1 MRKLKT
7 VASLLLAVVITG
19 LSAITPAF
27 ADYDPG
33 FDVDAE
39 AVYFINLDTGKVIYE
54 KDADKKVYPAST
66 TKIMTALLAL
76 ENIPDLDTPQIELK
90 LYIQNALS
98 GTGASLAGIL
108 RGETFTPREL
118 LYAALLP
125 SGNEAAMMLGDYVG
139 DGSLDYFAEMMNEKA
154 AELGAVNTHFVNASG
169 MHDDDHYTTAYDMY
183 LITMAALENETFRE
197 IVSTNYY
204 YAGEDQN
211 GNPLHWNT
219 TNFLISPGSTY
230 YYPYATGVKTGT
242 TDEAGRCLVSTA
254 EKDGYH
260 YLMVMMGAPQYDSNG
275 EKLEENMVFKQ
286 TIELYDWAFSSFSNK
301 TLIEKDVGVGEVPLK
316 LARGGKDYLL
326 IKSGEV
332 FTDLLPN
339 EIEASS
345 ITMELDL
352 PAVVNAPIKEGDQ
365 VGTIRLMLAGEEIG
379 SVPAVAAEDVDAS
392 LIATLID
399 QFKRLFRSFLA
410 KFIVV
415 FVILSIIAYITITVL
430 RGRNKNR
437 YYRRRADFQYNIIVI
452 QQCV

>member
-365 VGTIRLMLAGEEIG
+365 VGTIRLMLAGEKIG

-437 YYRRRADFQYNIIVI
+437 YYRRRG
-452 QQCV
+452 

>member
-1 MRKLKT
+1 MRKLKSL
-7 VASLLLAVVITG
+7 ASLLLAVVITG
-19 LSAITPAF
+19 LSTVTPAF

-33 FDVDAE
+33 FEVEAE
-39 AVYFINLDTGKVIYE
+39 SVYFINLDTGKVIYE

-90 LYIQNALS
+90 LYIQNALN

-108 RGETFTPREL
+108 RGDTFTPRQL

-169 MHDDDHYTTAYDMY
+169 LHDDDHYTTAYDMY
-183 LITMAALENETFRE
+183 LITRAALENETFRE
-197 IVSTNYY
+197 IVATNYY
-204 YAGEDQN
+204 YGGEDQN

-260 YLMVMMGAPQYDSNG
+260 YLLVLMGAPQYDSNG
-275 EKLEENMVFKQ
+275 ETLEENMAFKQ
-286 TIELYDWAFSSFSNK
+286 TIDLYNWAFDSFSNK
-301 TLIEKDVGVGEVPLK
+301 TLIEKDLGVGEVPLK

-345 ITMELDL
+345 ITLELDL
-352 PAVVNAPIKEGDQ
+352 PAVVNAPISEGDQ
-365 VGTIRLMLAGEEIG
+365 VGVIRLMLAGEEIG

-392 LIATLID
+392 LIATIID
-399 QFKRLFRSFLA
+399 RFKRLFRSFLA

-415 FVILSIIAYITITVL
+415 FVLLCAAAYVTVTVL

-437 YYRRRADFQYNIIVI
+437 YYRRRG
-452 QQCV
+452 

>member
-7 VASLLLAVVITG
+7 VSSLLLAVVITG

-169 MHDDDHYTTAYDMY
+169 MHDDDHYATAYDMY

-260 YLMVMMGAPQYDSNG
+260 YLMVMMGAPQYDFNG

-286 TIELYDWAFSSFSNK
+286 TIGLYDWAFSSFSNK

-316 LARGGKDYLL
+316 LARSGKDYLL

-352 PAVVNAPIKEGDQ
+352 PAVINAPIEEGDQ

-379 SVPAVAAEDVDAS
+379 RVPAVAAEDVDAS

-399 QFKRLFRSFLA
+399 QFKRLFRSFLS

-415 FVILSIIAYITITVL
+415 FVILSIIAYIIITVL

-437 YYRRRADFQYNIIVI
+437 YYRRRG
-452 QQCV
+452 

>member
-1 MRKLKT
+1 
-7 VASLLLAVVITG
+7 
-19 LSAITPAF
+19 
-27 ADYDPG
+27 
-33 FDVDAE
+33 
-39 AVYFINLDTGKVIYE
+39 
-54 KDADKKVYPAST
+54 
-66 TKIMTALLAL
+66 
-76 ENIPDLDTPQIELK
+76 
-90 LYIQNALS
+90 
-98 GTGASLAGIL
+98 
-108 RGETFTPREL
+108 
-118 LYAALLP
+118 
-125 SGNEAAMMLGDYVG
+125 MMLGDYVG
-139 DGSLDYFAEMMNEKA
+139 DGSLDYFAEMMNERA

-183 LITMAALENETFRE
+183 LITKAALENETFRQ
-197 IVSTNYY
+197 IVSTRYY

-254 EKDGYH
+254 EKNGYH

-286 TIELYDWAFSSFSNK
+286 SIALYDWAFGSFSNK
-301 TLIEKDVGVGEVPLK
+301 TLIEKDLGVGEVPLK

-345 ITMELDL
+345 ITLELDL
-352 PAVVNAPIKEGDQ
+352 PAVVNAPVKEGEQ

-379 SVPAVAAEDVDAS
+379 SVPAVAAEQADAS

-399 QFKRLFRSFLA
+399 KFKRLFRSFLA

-415 FVILSIIAYITITVL
+415 FVALSIIAYITVTIL

-437 YYRRRADFQYNIIVI
+437 YYRRRR
-452 QQCV
+452 

>member
-7 VASLLLAVVITG
+7 FASLLLAVAIAG
-19 LSAITPAF
+19 LSTIAPAF

-39 AVYFINLDTGKVIYE
+39 SVYLINLDTGKVIYE
-54 KDADKKVYPAST
+54 KDADKKIYPAST

-76 ENIPDLDTPQIELK
+76 ENIPDLDAPQVELK

-108 RGETFTPREL
+108 RGESFSPREL
-118 LYAALLP
+118 LYASMLP

-139 DGSLDYFAEMMNEKA
+139 DGSLDYFAEMMNERA

-183 LITMAALENETFRE
+183 LITKAALENETFRQ
-197 IVSTNYY
+197 IVSTRYY

-254 EKDGYH
+254 EKNGYH

-286 TIELYDWAFSSFSNK
+286 SIALYDWAFGSFSNK
-301 TLIEKDVGVGEVPLK
+301 TLIEKDLGVGEVPLK

-345 ITMELDL
+345 ITLEVDL
-352 PAVVNAPIKEGDQ
+352 PAVVNAPVKEGEQ

-379 SVPAVAAEDVDAS
+379 SVPAVAAEQADAS

-399 QFKRLFRSFLA
+399 KFKRLFRSFLA

-415 FVILSIIAYITITVL
+415 FVALSIIAYITVTIL

-437 YYRRRADFQYNIIVI
+437 YYRRRR
-452 QQCV
+452 

>member
-90 LYIQNALS
+90 LYIQNVLS

-352 PAVVNAPIKEGDQ
+352 PAVVNAPIKEGEQ

-437 YYRRRADFQYNIIVI
+437 YYRRRG
-452 QQCV
+452 

>member
-275 EKLEENMVFKQ
+275 EKLEENMVSKQ

-437 YYRRRADFQYNIIVI
+437 YYRRRG
-452 QQCV
+452 

>member
-365 VGTIRLMLAGEEIG
+365 VGAIRLMLASEEIG

-437 YYRRRADFQYNIIVI
+437 YYRRRG
-452 QQCV
+452 

>member
-7 VASLLLAVVITG
+7 FASLLLAVAIAG
-19 LSAITPAF
+19 LSTIAPAF

-39 AVYFINLDTGKVIYE
+39 SVYLINLDTGKVIYE
-54 KDADKKVYPAST
+54 KDADKKIYPAST

-76 ENIPDLDTPQIELK
+76 ENIPDLDAPQIELK

-108 RGETFTPREL
+108 WGESFSPREL
-118 LYAALLP
+118 LYASMLP

-139 DGSLDYFAEMMNEKA
+139 DGSLDYFAEMMNERA

-183 LITMAALENETFRE
+183 LITKAALENETFRQ
-197 IVSTNYY
+197 IVSTRYY

-254 EKDGYH
+254 EKNGYH

-286 TIELYDWAFSSFSNK
+286 SIALYDWAFGSFSNK
-301 TLIEKDVGVGEVPLK
+301 TLIEKDLGVGEVPLK

-345 ITMELDL
+345 ITLELDL
-352 PAVVNAPIKEGDQ
+352 PAVVSAPVKEGEQ

-379 SVPAVAAEDVDAS
+379 SVPAVAAEQADAS

-399 QFKRLFRSFLA
+399 KFKRLFRSFLA

-415 FVILSIIAYITITVL
+415 FVALSIIAYITVTIL
-430 RGRNKNR
+430 RGRTKNR
-437 YYRRRADFQYNIIVI
+437 YYRRRR
-452 QQCV
+452 

>member
-286 TIELYDWAFSSFSNK
+286 TIELYDWALSSFSNK

-437 YYRRRADFQYNIIVI
+437 YYRRRG
-452 QQCV
+452 

>member
-415 FVILSIIAYITITVL
+415 FVILSNIAYITITVL

-437 YYRRRADFQYNIIVI
+437 YYRRRG
-452 QQCV
+452 

>member
-399 QFKRLFRSFLA
+399 QFKRLFRGFLA

-437 YYRRRADFQYNIIVI
+437 YYRRRG
-452 QQCV
+452 

>member
-54 KDADKKVYPAST
+54 KNADKKVYPAST

-399 QFKRLFRSFLA
+399 QFKRLFRGFLA

-437 YYRRRADFQYNIIVI
+437 YYRRRG
-452 QQCV
+452 

>member
-19 LSAITPAF
+19 LSAIAPAF

-76 ENIPDLDTPQIELK
+76 DNIPDLDTPQIELK

-183 LITMAALENETFRE
+183 LITMATLENETFRE

-399 QFKRLFRSFLA
+399 QFKRLFRGFLA

-437 YYRRRADFQYNIIVI
+437 YYRRRG
-452 QQCV
+452 

>member
-19 LSAITPAF
+19 LSAIAPAF

-154 AELGAVNTHFVNASG
+154 SELGAVNTHFVNASG

-254 EKDGYH
+254 EKNGYH

-437 YYRRRADFQYNIIVI
+437 YYRRRG
-452 QQCV
+452 

>member
-7 VASLLLAVVITG
+7 FASLLLAVAIAG
-19 LSAITPAF
+19 LSTIAPAF

-39 AVYFINLDTGKVIYE
+39 SVYLINLDTGKVIYE
-54 KDADKKVYPAST
+54 KDADKKIYPAST

-76 ENIPDLDTPQIELK
+76 ENIPDLDAPQVELK

-98 GTGASLAGIL
+98 GTGTSLAGIL
-108 RGETFTPREL
+108 RGESFSPREL
-118 LYAALLP
+118 LYASMLP

-139 DGSLDYFAEMMNEKA
+139 DGSLDYFAEMMNERA

-183 LITMAALENETFRE
+183 LITKAALENETFRQ
-197 IVSTNYY
+197 IVSTRYY

-254 EKDGYH
+254 EKNGYH

-286 TIELYDWAFSSFSNK
+286 SIALYDWAFGSFSNK
-301 TLIEKDVGVGEVPLK
+301 TLIEKDLGVGEVPLK

-345 ITMELDL
+345 ITLELDL
-352 PAVVNAPIKEGDQ
+352 PAVVNAPVKEGEQ

-379 SVPAVAAEDVDAS
+379 SVPAVAAEQADAS

-399 QFKRLFRSFLA
+399 KFKRLFRSFLA

-415 FVILSIIAYITITVL
+415 FVALSIIAYITVTIL

-437 YYRRRADFQYNIIVI
+437 YYRRRR
-452 QQCV
+452 

>member
-7 VASLLLAVVITG
+7 FASLLLAVAIAG
-19 LSAITPAF
+19 LSTIAPAF

-39 AVYFINLDTGKVIYE
+39 SVYLINLDTGKVIYE
-54 KDADKKVYPAST
+54 KDADKKIYPAST

-76 ENIPDLDTPQIELK
+76 ENIPDLDAPQVELK

-108 RGETFTPREL
+108 RGESFSPREL
-118 LYAALLP
+118 LYASMLP

-139 DGSLDYFAEMMNEKA
+139 DGSLDYFAEMMNERA

-183 LITMAALENETFRE
+183 LITKAALENETFRQ
-197 IVSTNYY
+197 IVSTRYY

-230 YYPYATGVKTGT
+230 YYPYATGVKIGT

-254 EKDGYH
+254 EKNGYH

-286 TIELYDWAFSSFSNK
+286 SIALYDWAFGSFSNK
-301 TLIEKDVGVGEVPLK
+301 TLIEKDLGVGEVPLK

-345 ITMELDL
+345 ITLELDL
-352 PAVVNAPIKEGDQ
+352 PAVVNAPVKEGEQ

-379 SVPAVAAEDVDAS
+379 SVPAVAAEQADAS

-399 QFKRLFRSFLA
+399 KFKRLFRSFLA

-415 FVILSIIAYITITVL
+415 FVALSIIAYITVTIL

-437 YYRRRADFQYNIIVI
+437 YYRRRR
-452 QQCV
+452 

>member
-7 VASLLLAVVITG
+7 FASLLLAVAIAG
-19 LSAITPAF
+19 LSTIAPAF
-27 ADYDPG
+27 ANYDPG

-39 AVYFINLDTGKVIYE
+39 SVYLINLDTGKVIYE
-54 KDADKKVYPAST
+54 KDADKKIYPAST

-76 ENIPDLDTPQIELK
+76 ENIPDLDAPQVELK

-108 RGETFTPREL
+108 RGESFSPREL
-118 LYAALLP
+118 LYASMLP

-139 DGSLDYFAEMMNEKA
+139 DGSLDYFAEMMNERA
-154 AELGAVNTHFVNASG
+154 AKLGAVNTHFVNASG

-183 LITMAALENETFRE
+183 LITKAALENETFRQ
-197 IVSTNYY
+197 IVSTRYY

-254 EKDGYH
+254 EKNGYH

-286 TIELYDWAFSSFSNK
+286 SIALYDWAFGSFSNK
-301 TLIEKDVGVGEVPLK
+301 TLIEKDLGVGEVPLK

-345 ITMELDL
+345 ITLELDL
-352 PAVVNAPIKEGDQ
+352 PAVVNAPVKEGEQ

-379 SVPAVAAEDVDAS
+379 SVPAVAAEQADAS

-399 QFKRLFRSFLA
+399 KFKRLFRSFLA

-415 FVILSIIAYITITVL
+415 FVALSIIAYITVTIL

-437 YYRRRADFQYNIIVI
+437 YYRRRR
-452 QQCV
+452 

>member
-19 LSAITPAF
+19 LSVITPAF

-76 ENIPDLDTPQIELK
+76 DNIPDLDTPQIELK

-125 SGNEAAMMLGDYVG
+125 SGNEAAMMLADYVG

-437 YYRRRADFQYNIIVI
+437 YYRRRG
-452 QQCV
+452 

>member
-7 VASLLLAVVITG
+7 FASLLLAVAIAG
-19 LSAITPAF
+19 LSTIAPAF

-39 AVYFINLDTGKVIYE
+39 SVYLINLDTGKVIYE
-54 KDADKKVYPAST
+54 KDADKKIYPAST

-76 ENIPDLDTPQIELK
+76 ENIPDLDAPQVELK
-90 LYIQNALS
+90 LYIQNVLS

-108 RGETFTPREL
+108 RGESFSPREL
-118 LYAALLP
+118 LYASMLP

-139 DGSLDYFAEMMNEKA
+139 DGSLDYFAEMMNERA

-183 LITMAALENETFRE
+183 LITKAALENETFRQ
-197 IVSTNYY
+197 IVSTRYY

-254 EKDGYH
+254 EKNGYH

-286 TIELYDWAFSSFSNK
+286 SIALYDWAFGSFSNK
-301 TLIEKDVGVGEVPLK
+301 TLIEKDLGVGEVPLK

-345 ITMELDL
+345 ITLELDL
-352 PAVVNAPIKEGDQ
+352 PAVVNAPVKEGEQ

-379 SVPAVAAEDVDAS
+379 SVPAVAAEQADAS

-399 QFKRLFRSFLA
+399 KFKRLFRSFLA

-415 FVILSIIAYITITVL
+415 FVALSIIAYITVTIL

-437 YYRRRADFQYNIIVI
+437 YYRRRR
-452 QQCV
+452 

>member
-230 YYPYATGVKTGT
+230 YYPSATGVKTGT

-352 PAVVNAPIKEGDQ
+352 PAVVNAPIKEGEQ

-437 YYRRRADFQYNIIVI
+437 YYRRRG
-452 QQCV
+452 

>member
-19 LSAITPAF
+19 LSAIVPAF

-352 PAVVNAPIKEGDQ
+352 PAVVNAPIKEGDRWAP
-365 VGTIRLMLAGEEIG
+365 IRLMLAGEEIG

-437 YYRRRADFQYNIIVI
+437 YYRRRG
-452 QQCV
+452 

>member
-286 TIELYDWAFSSFSNK
+286 TIELYGWAFSSFSNK

-437 YYRRRADFQYNIIVI
+437 YYRRRG
-452 QQCV
+452 

>member
-365 VGTIRLMLAGEEIG
+365 VCTIRLMLAGEEIG

-437 YYRRRADFQYNIIVI
+437 YYRRRG
-452 QQCV
+452 

>member
-7 VASLLLAVVITG
+7 VASLLLVVVITG

-125 SGNEAAMMLGDYVG
+125 SGN
-139 DGSLDYFAEMMNEKA
+139 GSLDYFAEMMNEKA

-260 YLMVMMGAPQYDSNG
+260 YLVVMMGAPQYDSNG

-437 YYRRRADFQYNIIVI
+437 YYRRRG
-452 QQCV
+452 

>member
-286 TIELYDWAFSSFSNK
+286 TIELYDWAFNSFSNK

-437 YYRRRADFQYNIIVI
+437 YYRRRG
-452 QQCV
+452 

>member
-7 VASLLLAVVITG
+7 FASLLLAVAIAG
-19 LSAITPAF
+19 LSTIAPAF

-39 AVYFINLDTGKVIYE
+39 SVYLINLDTGKVIYE
-54 KDADKKVYPAST
+54 KDADKKIYPAST

-76 ENIPDLDTPQIELK
+76 ENIPDLDAPQVELK

-108 RGETFTPREL
+108 RGESFSPREL
-118 LYAALLP
+118 LYASMLP

-139 DGSLDYFAEMMNEKA
+139 DGSLDYFAEMMNERA
-154 AELGAVNTHFVNASG
+154 AELGAANTHFVNASG

-183 LITMAALENETFRE
+183 LITKAALENETFRQ
-197 IVSTNYY
+197 IVSTRYY

-254 EKDGYH
+254 EKNGYH
-260 YLMVMMGAPQYDSNG
+260 SLMVMMGAPQYDSNG

-286 TIELYDWAFSSFSNK
+286 SIALYDWAFGSFSNK
-301 TLIEKDVGVGEVPLK
+301 TLIEKDLGVGEVPLK

-345 ITMELDL
+345 ITLELDL
-352 PAVVNAPIKEGDQ
+352 PAVVNAPVKEGEQ

-379 SVPAVAAEDVDAS
+379 SVPAVAAEQADAS

-399 QFKRLFRSFLA
+399 KFKRLFRSFLA

-415 FVILSIIAYITITVL
+415 FVALSLIAYITVTIL

-437 YYRRRADFQYNIIVI
+437 YYRRRR
-452 QQCV
+452 

>member
-254 EKDGYH
+254 EKDGYN

-437 YYRRRADFQYNIIVI
+437 YYRRRG
-452 QQCV
+452 

>member
-430 RGRNKNR
+430 RGRNKHR
-437 YYRRRADFQYNIIVI
+437 YYRRRG
-452 QQCV
+452 

>member
-90 LYIQNALS
+90 LYLQNALS

-169 MHDDDHYTTAYDMY
+169 MHDDDHYATAYDMY

-260 YLMVMMGAPQYDSNG
+260 YLMVMMGAPQYDFNG

-286 TIELYDWAFSSFSNK
+286 TIGLYDWAFSSFSNK

-352 PAVVNAPIKEGDQ
+352 PAVINAPIEEGDQ

-415 FVILSIIAYITITVL
+415 FVILSIIAYIIITVL

-437 YYRRRADFQYNIIVI
+437 YYRRRG
-452 QQCV
+452 

>member
-19 LSAITPAF
+19 LSAIAPAF

-211 GNPLHWNT
+211 GTPLHWNT

-437 YYRRRADFQYNIIVI
+437 YYRRRG
-452 QQCV
+452 

>member
-286 TIELYDWAFSSFSNK
+286 TIEFYDWAFSSFSNK

-392 LIATLID
+392 LIATLIG

-437 YYRRRADFQYNIIVI
+437 YYRRRG
-452 QQCV
+452 

>member
-7 VASLLLAVVITG
+7 FASLLLAVAIAG
-19 LSAITPAF
+19 LSTIAPAF

-39 AVYFINLDTGKVIYE
+39 SVYLINLDTGKVIYE
-54 KDADKKVYPAST
+54 KDADKKIYPAST
-66 TKIMTALLAL
+66 TKVMTALLAL
-76 ENIPDLDTPQIELK
+76 ENIPDLDAPQVELK

-108 RGETFTPREL
+108 RGESFSPREL
-118 LYAALLP
+118 LYASMLP

-139 DGSLDYFAEMMNEKA
+139 DGSLDYFAEMMNERA

-169 MHDDDHYTTAYDMY
+169 MHNDDHYTTAYDMY
-183 LITMAALENETFRE
+183 LITKAALENETFRQ
-197 IVSTNYY
+197 IVSTRYY

-254 EKDGYH
+254 EKNGYH

-286 TIELYDWAFSSFSNK
+286 SIALYDWAFGSFSNK
-301 TLIEKDVGVGEVPLK
+301 TLIEKDLGVGEVPLK
-316 LARGGKDYLL
+316 LARSGKDYLL

-345 ITMELDL
+345 ITLELDL
-352 PAVVNAPIKEGDQ
+352 PAVVNAPVEEGEQ

-379 SVPAVAAEDVDAS
+379 SVPAVAAEQVDAS

-399 QFKRLFRSFLA
+399 KFKRLFRSFLA

-415 FVILSIIAYITITVL
+415 FVVLSIIAYITVTVL

-437 YYRRRADFQYNIIVI
+437 YYRRRH
-452 QQCV
+452 